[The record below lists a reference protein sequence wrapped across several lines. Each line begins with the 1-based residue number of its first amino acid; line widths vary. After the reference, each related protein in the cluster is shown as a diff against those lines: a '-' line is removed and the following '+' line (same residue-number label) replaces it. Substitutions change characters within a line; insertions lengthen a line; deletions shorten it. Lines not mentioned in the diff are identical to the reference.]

1 MSIISK
7 QDNTDVTHLDNKS
20 DNTDERITLES
31 LEDKEFNW
39 NEIAM
44 ESTGSSSG
52 FAEVSKALVSGGVVL
67 LGINALLAL
76 KDAMDNKPMPL
87 GSNIISLVCVVSEDL
102 PVDVRNAYCKSIE
115 VISATMIKS
124 LIGLNNVNRLNSNA
138 KDIFKK
144 LPFHTAYDTVTI
156 NKTAE
161 YFMYLANTI
170 FATGP
175 KVNGTAAVDVF
186 TESYLENMA
195 GTKITKIAFEDA
207 ILKESKGAVPT
218 YVEVGAT
225 LFDVSGRA
233 TEKKFTIGVEVK
245 PKVVTNVELVQMLL
259 KQNAN
264 IVNSIP
270 EARPGIFSK
279 IKNIFTLGLSKA
291 KTEVKKANKPAV
303 VKTLNDSINMVRGIE
318 KPFIYI
324 LMSNI
329 TNDMLLDANY
339 DITNAS
345 NIRKIYNN
353 LPIASVGIYDI
364 NTDTINV
371 SLNRSNT
378 FVKRTSGEFNS
389 EISRYERE
397 LAELVS
403 FNKVYR

>member
-1 MSIISK
+1 MNIISE
-7 QDNTDVTHLDNKS
+7 NTNNTSVQLNDKS
-20 DNTDERITLES
+20 DSICS
-31 LEDKEFNW
+31 LEDKEFDW
-39 NEIAM
+39 NVSDISLESSD
-44 ESTGSSSG
+44 STGLAITKS
-52 FAEVSKALVSGGVVL
+52 LISGGIVL
-67 LGINALLAL
+67 LGINALFAI

-124 LIGLNNVNRLNSNA
+124 LLGLNNVNRLNSNA

-144 LPFHTAYDTVTI
+144 IPFHTAYDTITL

-161 YFMYLANTI
+161 YFTYLSNSI
-170 FATGP
+170 FAFNQPQATGN
-175 KVNGTAAVDVF
+175 KAIDAF
-186 TESYLENMA
+186 TESYLEKLNSS
-195 GTKITKIAFEDA
+195 KITKIAFEDA

-233 TEKKFTIGVEVK
+233 IEKKFTIGVEVK
-245 PKVVTNVELVQMLL
+245 PKVVSNVELVQMLI
-259 KQNAN
+259 KQNQKVVQN
-264 IVNSIP
+264 IP
-270 EARPGIFSK
+270 EARPGIFAK
-279 IKNIFTLGLSKA
+279 IKNLFTFGMSKTKEEA
-291 KTEVKKANKPAV
+291 KKAGKVAV
-303 VKTLNDSINMVRGIE
+303 AKTLNDSINMVRGIE

-329 TNDMLLDANY
+329 TNDMLIDAKY
-339 DITNAS
+339 DITS
-345 NIRKIYNN
+345 PGTIRRLYES